1 MATEIDPVCG
11 MAVEPAATKPH
22 SEHDGR
28 TYWFCNPRC
37 HAKFAADPGRY
48 TSAATH
54 APAAALDPAAV
65 YTCPMH
71 PEVRRIGPGSCP
83 ICGMALEPEVLTA
96 DDAPN
101 PELAEMT
108 KRLWF
113 AAVLAL
119 PVFVLEMATHAA
131 GHSVWL
137 SPRASSWVQGV
148 LATPA
153 VLFAGS
159 VFFRRGLD
167 SIVHRSLNMF
177 TLLALG
183 TGVAW
188 IYSVV
193 ALFFPDLFPP
203 AMREHDGAVPVYF
216 EAAAVI
222 TALALA
228 GQVLELRA
236 RDRTSG
242 AIRALLRLAP
252 PTARR
257 IRDDGSDEEVALEL
271 VSAGDRLRVR
281 PGEKIPADGTVVE
294 GASSIDESLLTGES
308 MPVAKAAGD
317 AVIGGTINLSG
328 SFVLR
333 AEKLGRDSVLARIV
347 KMVSDAQR
355 SRAPVQRLVD
365 RISAL
370 FVPAVI
376 AVAALSFVAWAALG
390 PEPRFANALVAA
402 VSVLIIACPC
412 ALGLATPMSVMVGIG
427 RGATAGILVRSA
439 DALERMEKVT
449 TIVVDK
455 TGTLTEGRPAVV
467 TIIAASQYADA
478 DVLAAA
484 ASVERGS
491 EHPLANAVV
500 RAAADRAL
508 AIAQAE
514 DFESFAGKGTRA
526 LAGGRRIVVG
536 SAELQAAEGID
547 VSMMRERADQLRS
560 DGNTV
565 IFVGIEKS
573 LAGVIAIADPVKA
586 STPAALASLRAQH
599 LEVVMLTGDNP
610 RTAEAIARRLGIDNV
625 EAGVLPD
632 RKQQVIEDLRR
643 RGKVVAMA
651 GDGVNDAPALAAAD
665 VGIAMGT
672 GTDIAIESAA
682 VTLVRGD
689 LRGIARARRLSQ
701 ATMQNIR
708 QNLFFAFFYNVVAV
722 GVAAGLLYPWFGLRP
737 SPVLAAAAMSLS
749 SVSVIANALRLR
761 SVSLDH

>member
-11 MAVEPAATKPH
+11 MTVEPAATKPH

-28 TYWFCNPRC
+28 TYWFCKPRC
-37 HAKFAADPGRY
+37 QAKFDADPVQY
-48 TSAATH
+48 TSGAKP
-54 APAAALDPAAV
+54 APSNDPSAI

-71 PEVRRIGPGSCP
+71 PEVRQIGPGSCP
-83 ICGMALEPEVLTA
+83 ICGMALDPEEPTA

-119 PVFVLEMATHAA
+119 PVFVLEMATHAV

-153 VLFAGS
+153 VLIAGS

-167 SIVHRSLNMF
+167 SIRHRSLNMF

-188 IYSVV
+188 SYSVV
-193 ALFFPDLFPP
+193 AVLFPDLFPP

-281 PGEKIPADGTVVE
+281 PGEKIPADGTVLE

-308 MPVAKAAGD
+308 MPVAKAIGD
-317 AVIGGTINLSG
+317 AVIGGTINGSG

-376 AVAALSFVAWAALG
+376 AVAALSFAAWAALG

-467 TIIAASQYADA
+467 AIVAAGERTDA
-478 DVLAAA
+478 DVLAVA

-491 EHPLANAVV
+491 EHPLASAVV
-500 RAAADRAL
+500 RAAATRAL
-508 AIAQAE
+508 AIAPAS
-514 DFESFAGKGTRA
+514 DFQSFAGKGASATV
-526 LAGGRRIVVG
+526 GGKRVLVG
-536 SAELQAAEGID
+536 SAELAVAERID
-547 VSMMRERADQLRS
+547 VSSMRERADELRS
-560 DGNTV
+560 DGSTV
-565 IFVGIEKS
+565 IFVGIENA
-573 LAGVIAIADPVKA
+573 LAGIIAIADPVKT

-599 LEVVMLTGDNP
+599 LDVVMLTGDNP

-643 RGKVVAMA
+643 QGKVVAMA

-672 GTDIAIESAA
+672 GTDIAMESAG

-761 SVSLDH
+761 SASLDR